1 MSALLSLRPLS
12 GPRYWTAFAG
22 ILRQSLMFYGSRHQ
36 VEKVISH
43 PNYDSKTKNNDIA
56 LMKLQTPLAFNDLVK
71 PVCLPNPGMML
82 DLDQECW
89 ISGWGATYEKG
100 KTSDVLNAAMVPLI
114 EPSKCNSKYI
124 YNNLITPAMICA
136 GFLQGSVDSCQG
148 DSGGPLVTL
157 KNGIWWLIGDTS
169 WGSGCAKALRPGVY
183 GNVTVFT
190 DWIYQQM
197 RANS

>member
-1 MSALLSLRPLS
+1 MR
-12 GPRYWTAFAG
+12 
-22 ILRQSLMFYGSRHQ
+22 
-36 VEKVISH
+36 
-43 PNYDSKTKNNDIA
+43 
-56 LMKLQTPLAFNDLVK
+56 
-71 PVCLPNPGMML
+71 
-82 DLDQECW
+82 
-89 ISGWGATYEKG
+89 